1 MSEVRSS
8 DQWSQAQPLDQR
20 KKILFLSLFFLLLEE
35 EGRIEDS
42 QWGHLSQKP
51 LTVFCLF
58 VFKKKKPCVGAFAC
72 NPGAGEAEKG
82 GLLGLAYKPT

>member
-58 VFKKKKPCVGAFAC
+58 VLKKKNSKTKINIVVFKLKHICIC
-72 NPGAGEAEKG
+72 RQ
-82 GLLGLAYKPT
+82 GLCSPD